1 MLVERYFL
9 SSNRNNRLVEK
20 GAKLVEKLKDDVG
33 RKDRDVIEGK
43 NIEVNRVI
51 CPKNKITMWKEW
63 EDIFLEGLRIC
74 A

>member
-9 SSNRNNRLVEK
+9 RSDRNNRLVKK
-20 GAKLVEKLKDDVG
+20 GAKLVGKLKDDVG

-51 CPKNKITMWKEW
+51 SPKNKITMWKE
-63 EDIFLEGLRIC
+63 
-74 A
+74 